1 MTSTR
6 HDVRA
11 QIPQD
16 VRDHLDAARSELRK
30 GLETFLPPE
39 FFTHRDA
46 ARREMLLAWR
56 AGLDAAITRMD
67 EKGAKPAPAP
77 KDAPTAD

>member
-1 MTSTR
+1 MTESTTR
-6 HDVRA
+6 PTHGPIPGPIPEDVRA
-11 QIPQD
+11 
-16 VRDHLDAARSELRK
+16 HLHAARTELRK

-56 AGLDAAITRMD
+56 SAIDATITRMD
-67 EKGAKPAPAP
+67 DKGAQA
-77 KDAPTAD
+77 

>member
-1 MTSTR
+1 MTESTTR
-6 HDVRA
+6 PQCGPIPPEVRE
-11 QIPQD
+11 
-16 VRDHLDAARSELRK
+16 HLHAARAELRK

-56 AGLDAAITRMD
+56 SAIDATLTRMD
-67 EKGAKPAPAP
+67 ERSPSTPS
-77 KDAPTAD
+77 

>member
-1 MTSTR
+1 MASTR
-6 HDVRA
+6 ADYC
-11 QIPQD
+11 PQD
-16 VRDHLDAARSELRK
+16 VREHLESARAELRK

-56 AGLDAAITRMD
+56 AGLDHAIKRMD
-67 EKGAKPAPAP
+67 EKK
-77 KDAPTAD
+77 APTD